1 MADLFGIDT
10 GQLFLDTLGD
20 LIRDAILT
28 VSTPGT
34 RTGGSLTHGTQP
46 TTDDKTCKGYIEDYT
61 DNQIDSTLVAKGDR
75 KVVLLVN
82 SIQDGVTPD
91 TGDSITIEDITFEI
105 IDVEKDTLKAIY
117 ICQGRVT

>member
-1 MADLFGIDT
+1 MADLFGIDA

-46 TTDDKTCKGYIEDYT
+46 ITDDKTCKGYIEDYT